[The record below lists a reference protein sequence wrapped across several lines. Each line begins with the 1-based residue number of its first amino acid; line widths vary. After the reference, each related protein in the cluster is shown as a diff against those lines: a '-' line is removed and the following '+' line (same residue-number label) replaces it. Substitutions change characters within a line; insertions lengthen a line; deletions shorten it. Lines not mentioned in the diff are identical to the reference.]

1 MAKVRAPVA
10 NSSAANASSARRAA
24 LAALST
30 AAAAAAPWSLRAR
43 FLTPYNRLVGALMVR
58 QTRLQKPFAGA
69 GAAGPKD
76 VCGFRGDSFGR
87 YSETADPG
95 RGLLCLAGGEDASP
109 YGIDPVFAPFSGLYD
124 GKIDVSR

>member
-1 MAKVRAPVA
+1 MAKVRNVAA
-10 NSSAANASSARRAA
+10 NSSAANVSARRAS
-24 LAALST
+24 LAAPST
-30 AAAAAAPWSLRAR
+30 AAAAAPWSLRAR

-58 QTRLQKPFAGA
+58 QTRQQKPFAGA